1 MDKTKENSTSAG
13 HKDTGKIKS
22 GQNKNKQPKYGKG
35 RVLRD
40 LLMENNITTRQIVA
54 MIASSDKYHNVEI
67 DEYRMD
73 KLLEDKYEML
83 DEEFVMII
91 DVGRL
96 DPIKVFNRLQEYTV
110 QSLADGRYASRIKK
124 KKKEDDED
132 E

>member
-1 MDKTKENSTSAG
+1 MDRILIVD
-13 HKDTGKIKS
+13 DTEMS
-22 GQNKNKQPKYGKG
+22 
-35 RVLRD
+35 RE
-40 LLMENNITTRQIVA
+40 LLAE
-54 MIASSDKYHNVEI
+54 
-67 DEYRMD
+67 
-73 KLLEDKYEML
+73 LLEDKYEML

-110 QSLADGRYASRIKK
+110 QSVADGRYASRIKK